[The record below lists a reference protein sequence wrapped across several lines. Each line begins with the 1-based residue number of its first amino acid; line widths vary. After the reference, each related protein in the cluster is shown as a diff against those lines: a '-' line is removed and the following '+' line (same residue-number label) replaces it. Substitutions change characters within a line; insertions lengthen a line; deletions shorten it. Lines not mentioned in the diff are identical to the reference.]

1 LKTEDSMGRI
11 RNLGVTA
18 WTWVGV
24 IVLASIVLFALYSVY
39 KVLLPFIYALA
50 FVYILRP
57 VVNFLDD
64 KGMPRIL
71 ALLLSYL
78 GMFSIL
84 ALFGMYVG
92 PIIYRESDGLI
103 SRLPD
108 YIATTNGHINDFV
121 RSNPY
126 LKGEQATQ
134 FLTNLG
140 KSFESFLEKL
150 AVSLPGMTATL
161 FGGILNFILAPIIA
175 FYILKDF
182 AAIRTTINEL
192 IPERHRIEGMQ
203 ILRKMDVIV
212 GGFLKGQ
219 ALVALSVAILSG
231 IALSILGVDYAF
243 LLAFIIGVF
252 NIIPYLG
259 PIIGGAPAVI
269 IALGTSWQLA
279 VMVIV
284 VLAVVQ
290 QIDSVL
296 ISPRIMSQQVNLH
309 PAVVIF
315 AILLGEALLGFIG
328 MLIAIPI
335 AAMGKAIFLH
345 FRDRGK
351 MMENGPDKPNNPGAK
366 KLKRAVKV

>member
-1 LKTEDSMGRI
+1 LKTEDRMGRI
-11 RNLGVTA
+11 KNLGITA
-18 WTWVGV
+18 WAWVGV
-24 IVLASIVLFALYSVY
+24 IVLTSIVLFALYSVY
-39 KVLLPFIYALA
+39 KVLLPFLYALA

-71 ALLLSYL
+71 ALLLSYM
-78 GMFSIL
+78 GIFSIL
-84 ALFGMYVG
+84 ALFGMYLG
-92 PIIYRESDGLI
+92 PIIFKESNGLI
-103 SRLPD
+103 SKLPE
-108 YIATTNGHINDFV
+108 YIATTNGYINDFV
-121 RSNPY
+121 SNNPF

-150 AVSLPGMTATL
+150 AVAIPGMTATL
-161 FGGILNFILAPIIA
+161 FGGILNLILAPIIA

-182 AAIRTTINEL
+182 AAIRTTISDL
-192 IPERHRIEGMQ
+192 IPERHRVEGMQ
-203 ILRKMDVIV
+203 ILRKMDTIV

-219 ALVALSVAILSG
+219 ALIALIVAILAG
-231 IALSILGVDYAF
+231 ISLTVLGVDYAI
-243 LLAFIIGVF
+243 LLAFLIGIF

-279 VMVIV
+279 VMVIA
-284 VLAVVQ
+284 VLAVIQ

-309 PAVVIF
+309 PSVVIF

-345 FRDRGK
+345 FRDRGS
-351 MMENGPDKPNNPGAK
+351 MPENGPDKPGAK
-366 KLKRAVKV
+366 RLKRAVKV